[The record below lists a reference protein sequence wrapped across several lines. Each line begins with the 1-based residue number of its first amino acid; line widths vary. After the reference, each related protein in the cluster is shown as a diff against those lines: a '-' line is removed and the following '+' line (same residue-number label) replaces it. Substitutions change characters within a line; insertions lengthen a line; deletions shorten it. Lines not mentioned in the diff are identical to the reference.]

1 MNAPTNDN
9 EPAEYLDEKRLCSL
23 LGISSVS
30 DRDQV
35 AREGQGPT
43 LHQGRPPRAL
53 PAQRRRRVAAREHDR
68 HDRGVRKSQVARPRV
83 TAYTL
88 TMATLKIPE
97 DVLSALG
104 PDPEA
109 AAEELRVL
117 AAMKLFELGRVSS
130 GAAAAIAGMPRVA
143 FLAKLGEY
151 GVSPFQ
157 VTPADLEQDLDV
169 ARRAAR
175 D

>member
-1 MNAPTNDN
+1 MSDPPSPSRIVSSYSAWHTSISGDATTV
-9 EPAEYLDEKRLCSL
+9 AEMTDVF
-23 LGISSVS
+23 GAASST
-30 DRDQV
+30 RGY
-35 AREGQGPT
+35 ARTPSA
-43 LHQGRPPRAL
+43 RS
-53 PAQRRRRVAAREHDR
+53 RRE
-68 HDRGVRKSQVARPRV
+68 KSQVACPV
-83 TAYTL
+83 APAYTP
-88 TMATLKIPE
+88 TMVTLRIPE
-97 DVLSALG
+97 DVLSTLG

-109 AAEELRVL
+109 AAGELRVL

-130 GAAAAIAGMPRVA
+130 GAAAAIAGMPRVG

-157 VTPADLEQDLDV
+157 VTPADLEHDLDV

>member
-1 MNAPTNDN
+1 MVP
-9 EPAEYLDEKRLCSL
+9 
-23 LGISSVS
+23 
-30 DRDQV
+30 
-35 AREGQGPT
+35 
-43 LHQGRPPRAL
+43 
-53 PAQRRRRVAAREHDR
+53 
-68 HDRGVRKSQVARPRV
+68 
-83 TAYTL
+83 AYTP
-88 TMATLKIPE
+88 TMATLRIPE

-109 AAEELRVL
+109 AAGELRVL

-157 VTPADLEQDLDV
+157 VSPADLEHDLDV